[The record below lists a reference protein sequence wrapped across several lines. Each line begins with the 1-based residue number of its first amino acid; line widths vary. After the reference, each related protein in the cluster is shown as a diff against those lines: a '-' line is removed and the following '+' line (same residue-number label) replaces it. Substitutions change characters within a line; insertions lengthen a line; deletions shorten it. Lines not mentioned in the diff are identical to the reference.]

1 MLKTM
6 SVDVD
11 VQLKF
16 WLGFN
21 RINGIGPAKV
31 QALLGYFGNLQDA
44 WRATT
49 HELRLIGFDQRTIDQ
64 FLQERETLDLDQ
76 YLEQVKSSGVSV
88 LSWDNPEYP
97 AQLREISNSPPVLF
111 IRGELRPSDRWAV
124 AVVGT
129 RRRTPYGRQVTREL
143 VAGLAK
149 SGITIVSG
157 LARGIDGEAH
167 VAALEYGGRTI
178 AVLGSGVDQI
188 YPPEHRDLAARMVN
202 GRGAVISEYPLG
214 TEPEARNFPPR
225 NRIISGLSM
234 GALIVE
240 AGARSGALIT
250 ARFAI
255 EQDREVFA
263 VPGNIHSAASQGT
276 NQLIQQGAKLVTRVE
291 DILEELNLQMAVEQA
306 DLFTAMPESA
316 EEAAL
321 LGMLTSEPIHV
332 DDLSRTAGL
341 PTSMVS
347 STLTLL
353 ELKGMVQHVGGMSY
367 VRTREPGAVYD
378 TVSREQ

>member
-1 MLKTM
+1 M
-6 SVDVD
+6 SVDM
-11 VQLKF
+11 QLKY

-44 WRATT
+44 WRATAQ
-49 HELRLIGFDQRTIDQ
+49 ELRLIGFDQRTIDQ
-64 FLQERETLDLDQ
+64 FLQERDTLDLDQ
-76 YLEQVKSSGVSV
+76 GLEQVESSAISV
-88 LSWDNPEYP
+88 LTWESPEYP
-97 AQLREISNSPPVLF
+97 PQLREISNPPPVLF
-111 IRGELRPSDRWAV
+111 IRGELRPSDRWAI

-129 RRRTPYGRQVTREL
+129 RRLTHYGRQVTREL

-149 SGITIVSG
+149 SGITVVSG

-167 VAALEYGGRTI
+167 LAALGNGGRTI

-188 YPPEHRDLAARMVN
+188 YPPEHRDLASRIEN
-202 GRGAVISEYPLG
+202 GRGAIISEYAPG
-214 TEPEARNFPPR
+214 TEPDARNFPPR

-234 GALIVE
+234 GVLIVE
-240 AGARSGALIT
+240 AGAKSGALIT
-250 ARFAI
+250 ARFAT

-263 VPGNIHSAASQGT
+263 VPGNINSVASQGT
-276 NQLIQQGAKLVTRVE
+276 NQLIQQGAKLVSRIE
-291 DILEELNLQMAVEQA
+291 DILEELNLRLAVEQA

-316 EEAAL
+316 EEAVL
-321 LGMLTSEPIHV
+321 IGILTSEPAHI
-332 DDLSRTAGL
+332 DDLSRTAGM

-367 VRTREPGAVYD
+367 VRTREPDVVYEPARSND
-378 TVSREQ
+378 G

>member
-6 SVDVD
+6 SVDAD
-11 VQLKF
+11 LQLKF

-21 RINGIGPAKV
+21 RISGIGPAKV
-31 QALLGYFGNLQDA
+31 QALFGYFGNLQDA
-44 WRATT
+44 WRATAR
-49 HELRLIGFDQRTIDQ
+49 ELRLLGFDQRTIDQ
-64 FLQERETLDLDQ
+64 FLQEREALDLEKN
-76 YLEQVKSSGVSV
+76 LEQVKSSGVSV
-88 LSWDNPEYP
+88 LTWESPDYP
-97 AQLREISNSPPVLF
+97 KPLREISNSPPVLF

-129 RRRTPYGRQVTREL
+129 RRRTAYGRQVTREL

-149 SGITIVSG
+149 SGITVVSG

-167 VAALEYGGRTI
+167 LAALDYGGRTI

-188 YPPEHRDLAARMVN
+188 YPPEHRDLAARIEN
-202 GRGAVISEYPLG
+202 GRGAVVSDYPLG

-234 GALIVE
+234 GVLIIE
-240 AGARSGALIT
+240 AGAKSGALIT

-263 VPGNIHSAASQGT
+263 VPGNVNSAASQGT

-306 DLFTAMPESA
+306 DLFAVMPESA
-316 EEAAL
+316 EEAVL
-321 LGMLTSEPIHV
+321 LGMLTSEPTHI
-332 DDLSRTAGL
+332 DDLSRTAGM
-341 PTSMVS
+341 PTSIVS

-353 ELKGMVQHVGGMSY
+353 ELKGIVQHVGGMSY

-378 TVSREQ
+378 AGSSER